1 MIRVLVA
8 EDSPTARALLV
19 AMLDADPGIEVIAQA
34 STGLEAVEM
43 AERLAPDLITMDVHM
58 PELDGLQATERI
70 MLRSPRPIIIVSSQ
84 ARDADVS
91 LSLDATRAGALLVL
105 PKPEGPGSGH
115 FESDQRQLV
124 AMVKALS
131 HVKVVRRWRGSGSIG
146 NAPPADK
153 ADTTIRRQTG
163 TQATRRSGGRPPA
176 TLVAIAAS
184 TGGPAA
190 LKDTLA
196 VLPANFAAP
205 ILIVQHIAKGFVDG
219 LAKWLGTDSR
229 LSVKIAADGET
240 PLPGLVYLAPDGR
253 HMEVRKAGSGPLRI
267 ALTSTP
273 PVGTFRPSASRLFSS
288 AATAVGDRALA
299 VILTGMGDDGVAGL
313 LEVRR
318 NLGFVLAQ
326 DETSS
331 VIYGMPREAVRAGVV
346 DEVVSLQV
354 LPDRLMELT

>member
-43 AERLAPDLITMDVHM
+43 AQRLEPDLITMDVQM

-91 LSLDATRAGALLVL
+91 LSLDTTRAGALLVL

-131 HVKVVRRWRGSGSIG
+131 HVKVVRRWRGNGAIANPTVQQPRPAARR
-146 NAPPADK
+146 NAGLSSS
-153 ADTTIRRQTG
+153 RSVGRQ
-163 TQATRRSGGRPPA
+163 PA
-176 TLVAIAAS
+176 TIVAIAAS

-190 LKDTLA
+190 LKDLLA
-196 VLPANFAAP
+196 VLPANFSAP

-229 LSVKIAADGET
+229 LRVAVATNGET
-240 PLPGLVYLAPDGR
+240 PVPGSVYVAPDGF
-253 HMEVRKAGSGPLRI
+253 HLEVRSTRNDQLRI
-267 ALTSTP
+267 ALTSSP

-288 AATAVGDRALA
+288 VATAMQDRALA
-299 VILTGMGDDGVAGL
+299 VILTGMGDDGVSGL

-318 NLGFVLAQ
+318 NRGIILAQ
-326 DETSS
+326 DEASS

-346 DEVVSLQV
+346 DEVVPIQSLAG
-354 LPDRLMELT
+354 RLVELT

>member
-43 AERLAPDLITMDVHM
+43 AERLEPDLITMDVHM

-115 FESDQRQLV
+115 FDSDQRQLV
-124 AMVKALS
+124 SMVKALS
-131 HVKVVRRWRGSGSIG
+131 HVKVVRRWRGNGSLA
-146 NAPPADK
+146 NATAQES
-153 ADTTIRRQTG
+153 ASAVRRNTG
-163 TQATRRSGGRPPA
+163 LPMSAKSRVRPPA

-190 LKDTLA
+190 LKDLLA
-196 VLPANFAAP
+196 VLPTNFSAP

-229 LSVKIAADGET
+229 LRVTVATDGET
-240 PLPGLVYLAPDGR
+240 PVPGSVYVAPDGS
-253 HMEVRKAGSGPLRI
+253 HMEVRRTRPDQLRI

-288 AATAVGDRALA
+288 VATAVGDRALA
-299 VILTGMGDDGVAGL
+299 VILTGMGDDGVSGL

-318 NLGFVLAQ
+318 NYGHIIAQ
-326 DETSS
+326 DEASS
-331 VIYGMPREAVRAGVV
+331 VIYGMPREAVRSGVV
-346 DEVVSLQV
+346 DEVVSIQSLA
-354 LPDRLMELT
+354 DRLVELT

>member
-34 STGLEAVEM
+34 ATGLEAVEM
-43 AERLAPDLITMDVHM
+43 AERLEPDLITMDIHM
-58 PELDGLQATERI
+58 PELDGFQATERI

-84 ARDADVS
+84 VRDADVS

-131 HVKVVRRWRGSGSIG
+131 HVKVVRRWRGNGAVG
-146 NAPPADK
+146 NVAEQQRTPAVK
-153 ADTTIRRQTG
+153 RNMVSSPSA
-163 TQATRRSGGRPPA
+163 RSGRRPPA
-176 TLVAIAAS
+176 ALVAIAAS

-190 LKDTLA
+190 LKDLLA
-196 VLPANFAAP
+196 VLPANFSAP

-219 LAKWLGTDSR
+219 LAKWLGTDSQLR
-229 LSVKIAADGET
+229 VAVATDGQT
-240 PLPGLVYLAPDGR
+240 PAPGFVYIAPDGF
-253 HMEVRKAGSGPLRI
+253 HMEVRRAGADQLRI

-288 AATAVGDRALA
+288 VATAIGDRALA

-313 LEVRR
+313 VEVRR
-318 NLGFVLAQ
+318 NHGLILAQ
-326 DETSS
+326 DEMSS

-346 DEVVSLQV
+346 DEIVSLQS
-354 LPDRLMELT
+354 LADRLVELT

>member
-19 AMLDADPGIEVIAQA
+19 AMLDADSEIEVIAQA

-43 AERLAPDLITMDVHM
+43 AQRLEPDLITMDVHM

-131 HVKVVRRWRGSGSIG
+131 HVKVVRRWRGSGSIQD
-146 NAPPADK
+146 APAEK
-153 ADTTIRRQTG
+153 ALPSARRQAGTG
-163 TQATRRSGGRPPA
+163 ATKKSSGRRPA
-176 TLVAIAAS
+176 TIVAIAAS

-229 LSVKIAADGET
+229 LSVRVAADGET
-240 PLPGLVYLAPDGR
+240 PVPGCVYVAPDGR
-253 HMEVRKAGSGPLRI
+253 HMEIRKSGSSALRI

-288 AATAVGDRALA
+288 VATAVGERALA

-326 DETSS
+326 DEMSS

-346 DEVVSLQV
+346 DEVIALQM
-354 LPDRLMELT
+354 LPDRLVELT

>member
-19 AMLDADPGIEVIAQA
+19 AMLDADPEIAVVAQA
-34 STGLEAVEM
+34 STGIEAVEM
-43 AERLAPDLITMDVHM
+43 AERLEPDLITMDVHM

-84 ARDADVS
+84 ARDADVR

-115 FESDQRQLV
+115 FDSDQRQLV

-131 HVKVVRRWRGSGSIG
+131 HVKVVRRWRAYGSLPSASAEGPVSSSASDSRG
-146 NAPPADK
+146 NPA
-153 ADTTIRRQTG
+153 G
-163 TQATRRSGGRPPA
+163 RSGTRPPA
-176 TLVAIAAS
+176 RIVAIAAS

-190 LKDTLA
+190 LRDLLA
-196 VLPANFAAP
+196 ELPTDFRAP

-229 LSVKIAADGET
+229 LRVSVARDRE
-240 PLPGLVYLAPDGR
+240 PVLPGCVYVAPDGL
-253 HMEVRKAGSGPLRI
+253 HMEVRRTRPDDLRI
-267 ALTSTP
+267 SLTSTP
-273 PVGTFRPSASRLFSS
+273 PVGTFRPSGSRLFSS
-288 AATAVGDRALA
+288 VATAAGDRALA
-299 VILTGMGDDGVAGL
+299 VILTGMGDDGVSGL

-318 NLGFVLAQ
+318 NHGHVLAQ
-326 DETSS
+326 DEASS

-346 DEVVSLQV
+346 DEIVSIHSLR
-354 LPDRLMELT
+354 DRLVELT

>member
-43 AERLAPDLITMDVHM
+43 AERLEPDLITMDVHM

-131 HVKVVRRWRGSGSIG
+131 HVKVVRRWRGNGAVANATVQQPSRAVRRNAALSSSGSVG
-146 NAPPADK
+146 
-153 ADTTIRRQTG
+153 RQ
-163 TQATRRSGGRPPA
+163 PA
-176 TLVAIAAS
+176 TIVAIAAS

-190 LKDTLA
+190 LKDILA
-196 VLPANFAAP
+196 VLPANFSAP

-229 LSVKIAADGET
+229 LRVAVATNGET
-240 PLPGLVYLAPDGR
+240 PVPGSVYVAPDGF
-253 HMEVRKAGSGPLRI
+253 HLEVRRTRADQLRI

-288 AATAVGDRALA
+288 VATAVQDRALA
-299 VILTGMGDDGVAGL
+299 VILTGMGDDGVSGL

-318 NLGFVLAQ
+318 NQGIILAQ
-326 DETSS
+326 DEASS
-331 VIYGMPREAVRAGVV
+331 VIYGMPREAVRSGVV
-346 DEVVSLQV
+346 DEVVPIQSLA
-354 LPDRLMELT
+354 DRLVELT

>member
-19 AMLDADPGIEVIAQA
+19 AMLDEDPGIQVVAQA

-43 AERLAPDLITMDVHM
+43 AERLKPDLITMDVHM

-115 FESDQRQLV
+115 FDSDQRQLV

-131 HVKVVRRWRGSGSIG
+131 HVKVVRRWRGSGSVQTESVG
-146 NAPPADK
+146 RTQPATRPNAGGS
-153 ADTTIRRQTG
+153 RSS
-163 TQATRRSGGRPPA
+163 RRSGVRPPA
-176 TLVAIAAS
+176 SLVAIAAS

-190 LKDTLA
+190 LKDMLA
-196 VLPANFAAP
+196 ALPANFSAP

-229 LSVKIAADGET
+229 LRVNVATDGET
-240 PLPGLVYLAPDGR
+240 PLPGAVYVAPDAF
-253 HMEVRKAGSGPLRI
+253 HMEIRRARADQLRI

-273 PVGTFRPSASRLFSS
+273 PVGTFRPSGSKLFASV
-288 AATAVGDRALA
+288 AAAVGDRALA
-299 VILTGMGDDGVAGL
+299 VILTGMGDDGVTGL
-313 LEVRR
+313 AEIHRQHGL
-318 NLGFVLAQ
+318 VLAQ
-326 DETSS
+326 DEASS

-346 DEVVSLQV
+346 DEIVSLQM

>member
-19 AMLDADPGIEVIAQA
+19 AMLDADPEIEVIAQA

-43 AERLAPDLITMDVHM
+43 AERLEPDLITMDVHM

-115 FESDQRQLV
+115 FDSDQRQLV

-131 HVKVVRRWRGSGSIG
+131 HVKVVRRWRGSGAIA
-146 NAPPADK
+146 NTPAGK
-153 ADTTIRRQTG
+153 TGITHRRQSGTG
-163 TQATRRSGGRPPA
+163 VIRKSSGRPLA

-190 LKDTLA
+190 LKDVLA
-196 VLPANFAAP
+196 VLPTDFAAP

-219 LAKWLGTDSR
+219 LAKWLGTDSSLR
-229 LSVKIAADGET
+229 VTVATDGET
-240 PLPGLVYLAPDGR
+240 PMPGFVYVAPDGF
-253 HMEVRKAGSGPLRI
+253 HMEVRRARSDSLRI

-288 AATAVGDRALA
+288 AATAAGDRTLA

-313 LEVRR
+313 LEVHR
-318 NLGFVLAQ
+318 NHGQVLAQ
-326 DETSS
+326 DEASS
-331 VIYGMPREAVRAGVV
+331 VIYGMPREAMRAGIV
-346 DEVVSLQV
+346 DEVVSLQS
-354 LPDRLMELT
+354 LPDRLVELT

>member
-19 AMLDADPGIEVIAQA
+19 AMLDADPGIQVVAQA

-43 AERLAPDLITMDVHM
+43 AERLEPDLITMDVHM

-70 MLRSPRPIIIVSSQ
+70 MLRSPRPIIIVSSH

-115 FESDQRQLV
+115 FDSDQRQLV

-131 HVKVVRRWRGSGSIG
+131 HVKVVRRWRGSGSIAG
-146 NAPPADK
+146 PTIEGKARPAS
-153 ADTTIRRQTG
+153 RRNP
-163 TQATRRSGGRPPA
+163 ASVRSGGRPSA

-196 VLPANFAAP
+196 MLPKNFAAP

-219 LAKWLGTDSR
+219 LAKWLGTDSP
-229 LSVKIAADGET
+229 LSVRVAVHGET
-240 PLPGLVYLAPDGR
+240 PLPGSVYVAPDGL
-253 HMEVRKAGSGPLRI
+253 HMELRKARTEQVRI
-267 ALTSTP
+267 VLTSTP

-288 AATAVGDRALA
+288 VASSVGERALA
-299 VILTGMGDDGVAGL
+299 VIMTGMGDDGVAGL

-318 NLGFVLAQ
+318 SRGFVLAQ
-326 DETSS
+326 DEASS

-346 DEVVSLQV
+346 DEIVSLQT
-354 LPDRLMELT
+354 LPDRLVELT

>member
-1 MIRVLVA
+1 MIRVLIA

-19 AMLDADPGIEVIAQA
+19 EMLDGDPDIQVVAQA
-34 STGLEAVEM
+34 STGLEAVEL
-43 AERLAPDLITMDVHM
+43 AERLEPDLITMDVHM

-105 PKPEGPGSGH
+105 AKPEGPGSGN
-115 FESDQRQLV
+115 FARDRRQLV
-124 AMVKALS
+124 AMVKALAG
-131 HVKVVRRWRGSGSIG
+131 VKVVRRWRGTGPV
-146 NAPPADK
+146 PPIDEK
-153 ADTTIRRQTG
+153 AG
-163 TQATRRSGGRPPA
+163 PRRSGTSSVRPPA
-176 TLVAIAAS
+176 TVVAIAAS

-190 LKDTLA
+190 LRDMLSI
-196 VLPANFAAP
+196 LPTSFSAP
-205 ILIVQHIAKGFVDG
+205 IFIVQHIAKGFVHG

-229 LSVKIAADGET
+229 LSVRVAVNGET
-240 PLPGLVYLAPDGR
+240 PRPGSVYIAPDGL
-253 HMEVRKAGSGPLRI
+253 HMEVKKSQAEQLRI
-267 ALTSTP
+267 ALTSSP

-288 AATAVGDRALA
+288 VATAAGERALA

-318 NLGFVLAQ
+318 ARGTVLAQ

-346 DEVVSLQV
+346 DEVVSLQN
-354 LPDRLMELT
+354 LPDRLVELT

>member
-43 AERLAPDLITMDVHM
+43 AERLEPDLITMDVQM

-84 ARDADVS
+84 ARDTDVS

-131 HVKVVRRWRGSGSIG
+131 HVKVVRRWRGNGSIA
-146 NAPPADK
+146 NATVQQPGPA
-153 ADTTIRRQTG
+153 IRRN
-163 TQATRRSGGRPPA
+163 AALSSSRSVGRPPA
-176 TLVAIAAS
+176 TIVAIAAS

-190 LKDTLA
+190 LKDLLA
-196 VLPANFAAP
+196 VLPTNFSAP

-229 LSVKIAADGET
+229 LRVAVATNGET
-240 PLPGLVYLAPDGR
+240 PVPGSVYVAPDGF
-253 HMEVRKAGSGPLRI
+253 HLEVRCTRSDQLRI

-288 AATAVGDRALA
+288 VATAMQERALA
-299 VILTGMGDDGVAGL
+299 VILTGMGDDGVSGL

-318 NLGFVLAQ
+318 NRGIILAQ
-326 DETSS
+326 DEASS
-331 VIYGMPREAVRAGVV
+331 VIYGMPREALRAGVV
-346 DEVVSLQV
+346 DEVVPIQSLA
-354 LPDRLMELT
+354 DRLLELT

>member
-19 AMLDADPGIEVIAQA
+19 EMLDGDPDIQVIAQA
-34 STGLEAVEM
+34 STGLEAVEL
-43 AERLAPDLITMDVHM
+43 AERLEPDLITMDVHM

-105 PKPEGPGSGH
+105 PKPEGPDSGN
-115 FESDQRQLV
+115 FARDQRQLV
-124 AMVKALS
+124 AMVKALAG
-131 HVKVVRRWRGSGSIG
+131 VKVVRRWRGSGPVPPTDPQT
-146 NAPPADK
+146 AP
-153 ADTTIRRQTG
+153 
-163 TQATRRSGGRPPA
+163 RRSGVASSSPAPRRSSGRPRA
-176 TLVAIAAS
+176 SVVAIAAS

-190 LKDTLA
+190 LKDMLSI
-196 VLPANFAAP
+196 LPTSFPAP
-205 ILIVQHIAKGFVDG
+205 IFIVQHIAKGFVHG

-229 LSVKIAADGET
+229 LSVRVAINGET
-240 PLPGLVYLAPDGR
+240 PQPGSVYIAPDGL
-253 HMEVRKAGSGPLRI
+253 HMEIKKTDAEQLRI
-267 ALTSTP
+267 ALTSSA
-273 PVGTFRPSASRLFSS
+273 PVGTFRPSGSRLFASV
-288 AATAVGDRALA
+288 ATAVGERALA

-318 NLGFVLAQ
+318 ARGRVLAQ

-331 VIYGMPREAVRAGVV
+331 VIYGMPREAVRAGIV
-346 DEVVSLQV
+346 DEVVSLQN
-354 LPDRLMELT
+354 LPGRLVELT

>member
-19 AMLDADPGIEVIAQA
+19 AMLDADPEIQVIAQA

-43 AERLAPDLITMDVHM
+43 AERLQPDLITMDVQM

-131 HVKVVRRWRGSGSIG
+131 HVKVVRRWRGNGAIT
-146 NAPPADK
+146 PPNPQK
-153 ADTTIRRQTG
+153 AVAAG
-163 TQATRRSGGRPPA
+163 RRSEHSSPQVRSGARPPA

-190 LKDTLA
+190 LKDLLA
-196 VLPANFAAP
+196 VLPVNFAAP

-219 LAKWLGTDSR
+219 LAKWLGTDSSLR
-229 LSVKIAADGET
+229 VTVATDGET
-240 PLPGLVYLAPDGR
+240 PRPGSVYIAPDGF
-253 HMEVRKAGSGPLRI
+253 HLEVRRTRPEHLRI
-267 ALTSTP
+267 ALTLTP
-273 PVGTFRPSASRLFSS
+273 PIGTFRPSASRLFSS
-288 AATAVGDRALA
+288 VATAVGDRALA
-299 VILTGMGDDGVAGL
+299 VILTGMGDDGVSGL
-313 LEVRR
+313 VEVRR
-318 NLGFVLAQ
+318 NHGFIMAQ
-326 DETSS
+326 DESSS

-346 DEVVSLQV
+346 DEVVPIQSLAE
-354 LPDRLMELT
+354 RLVELT